1 MIKQLEQEYKN
12 GRTKNEMFPELFEA
26 EKLLPHYQFLL
37 DDDLCKEIVIK
48 KDGIYGTF
56 DVHGKTLSMYLD
68 DTDLCAVPSQL
79 LNRGFYEDE
88 ELDMVLEIL
97 KLLPKNSTF
106 LDVGAN
112 LGWYG
117 LNVLKNFPEMSV
129 YSFEAVPETAKRL
142 KANFELNGFKDN
154 IHIYNYGLFTENTKK
169 SFYYDVV
176 ASGASS
182 MADLRELSTT
192 KVIEVEMKR
201 LDDCNI
207 NFDNVE
213 FIKCDVEGSEYFV
226 YQGAEETIKK
236 FKPII
241 FSEMLRKWSAKFG
254 YTPND
259 IIKFLNQMGY
269 ECYVISEGKNLR
281 PCPAVDEN
289 TIETNYYFLHK
300 EKHKDIIDKFTE
312 N

>member
-1 MIKQLEQEYKN
+1 ME
-12 GRTKNEMFPELFEA
+12 P
-26 EKLLPHYQFLL
+26 
-37 DDDLCKEIVIK
+37 
-48 KDGIYGTF
+48 
-56 DVHGKTLSMYLD
+56 SMYLD

-79 LNRGFYEDE
+79 INKGFYEHE
-88 ELDMVLEIL
+88 ELEMVIRIL
-97 KLLPKNSTF
+97 NLLPKNSTF

-117 LNVLKNFPEMSV
+117 INVLKNFPDMSV
-129 YSFEAVPETAKRL
+129 YAFEVVPDTAKRL
-142 KANFELNGFKDN
+142 RDNFELNGLKDN
-154 IHIYNYGLFTENTKK
+154 IYIYNYGLFTENTKK

-201 LDDCNI
+201 LDDVSI
-207 NFDNVE
+207 KFDNVE

-236 FKPII
+236 YKPVI

-254 YTPND
+254 YTPNN
-259 IIKFLNQMGY
+259 IIDFLNQKGY
-269 ECYVISEGKNLR
+269 DCFVISEEKKLR
-281 PCPAVDEN
+281 PCPVVDEN
-289 TIETNYYFLHK
+289 TIETNYYFLHRD
-300 EKHKDIIDKFTE
+300 KHKEIIEKF
-312 N
+312 NK